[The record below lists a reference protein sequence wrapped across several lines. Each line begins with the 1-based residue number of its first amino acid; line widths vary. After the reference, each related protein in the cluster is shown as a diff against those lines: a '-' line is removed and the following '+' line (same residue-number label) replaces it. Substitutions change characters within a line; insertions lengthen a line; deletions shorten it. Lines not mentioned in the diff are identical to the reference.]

1 MKKKYF
7 FYIFISVSLGFSIV
21 ARSQDD
27 TIDKVAGL
35 IDKVIKWQN
44 QQTDHVD
51 KYTRTNWQFASYYI
65 GVMKA
70 FKVTGNK
77 YYQNFLYQVGKDHN
91 WESQPDMYHADKI
104 AIGQIYIDLYQ
115 QKREEVMIK
124 NIKWILDAN
133 LLRSKPMPDV
143 RYKNNTYRH
152 EWWTWCDALFM
163 APPTFAKMYQITGDV
178 KYLDYAIDH
187 WLVTT
192 DYLWDK
198 KENLIYRDDRY
209 FDLRTKSGKKIFWS
223 RGNGWVIGGLV
234 HMLEIIPKNHPKR
247 LLLVDQ
253 FQKMSRRLL
262 DLQERTSDGL
272 WRSNLLDPGI
282 FAYLNRKGNKFIQ
295 TAELDIP
302 ENSGSAFFCYGFAWG
317 INNGLLDRDLF
328 EKPMV
333 KAWKELTQ
341 YVNKQGRLGYVQP
354 VGKDPKPYDKD
365 SWHEFGTGAFL
376 LAASEYMKFL
386 KNPVPKIP
394 ISYNKKNLFYENKFA
409 NSSDINGWLLEGEA
423 EVLIKDS
430 WLEMYSPDQKAH
442 HVFWCP
448 KELPSDFMA
457 EWELQNINPD
467 AGLCIVF
474 FAAKGVDGKDVMHPS
489 LIKRNGV
496 FRQYTQSDLN
506 NYHISYYAN
515 NPKKPNRPFAHI
527 RKNKGFVTVQYGE
540 QGIPA
545 SSTFVHKVNLVKKE
559 NHITM
564 TIDGREII
572 NWKDDGNKYGPI
584 LQEGKFAFRQMQWSH
599 FRYRNFKVWN
609 IN

>member
-44 QQTDHVD
+44 QQTDHVE

-133 LLRSKPMPDV
+133 LLRSNPMPDV

-152 EWWTWCDALFM
+152 EWWSWCDALFM

-354 VGKDPKPYDKD
+354 VGKDPKPYDKN

-376 LAASEYMKFL
+376 LAASEYMNFL

-394 ISYNKKNLFYENKFA
+394 ISYNKINLFYENKFS
-409 NSSDINGWLLEGEA
+409 NSSDIKDWLLEGEA

-448 KELPSDFMA
+448 KELPSNFMA
-457 EWELQNINPD
+457 EWELQNLNPD

-489 LIKRNGV
+489 LKKRTGV

-559 NHITM
+559 NQITM

-572 NWKDDGNKYGPI
+572 NWKDDGNKYGPV

>member
-7 FYIFISVSLGFSIV
+7 FYIFISVSFGFSIV

-44 QQTDHVD
+44 QQTDHVE

-77 YYQNFLYQVGKDHN
+77 DYQNFLYQVGKDHN

-152 EWWTWCDALFM
+152 EWWSWCDALFM
-163 APPTFAKMYQITGDV
+163 APPTFAKMYQITKNV
-178 KYLDYAIDH
+178 KYLNYAIDH
-187 WLVTT
+187 WLITT

-234 HMLEIIPKNHPKR
+234 HMLEIIPRDHPKR
-247 LLLVDQ
+247 ILLVNQ
-253 FQKMSRRLL
+253 FQKMSHRIL

-282 FAYLNRKGNKFIQ
+282 FAYLNRKGDKFIQ
-295 TAELDIP
+295 TAEIDIP

-317 INNGLLDRDLF
+317 INNGLLDPDLF

-333 KAWKELTQ
+333 KAWKELTK
-341 YVNKQGRLGYVQP
+341 YVNKKGQLGYVQP
-354 VGKDPKPYDKD
+354 VGKDPKPYDED

-394 ISYNKKNLFYENKFA
+394 ISYNKKNLFYENKFS
-409 NSSDINGWLLEGEA
+409 NSSDIKDWLLEGEA
-423 EVLIKDS
+423 EVLIKDN

-448 KELPSDFMA
+448 KELPSNFMA
-457 EWELQNINPD
+457 EWELQNLNPD

-489 LIKRNGV
+489 LKKRTGV

-545 SSTFVHKVNLVKKE
+545 ASTFVHKVNLVKKE
-559 NHITM
+559 NQITM

-572 NWKDDGNKYGPI
+572 NWKDDEKKYGLV

>member
-7 FYIFISVSLGFSIV
+7 SYILIYLFFGFSMIV
-21 ARSQDD
+21 RSQDH
-27 TIDKVAGL
+27 TIDKVADL

-44 QQTDHVD
+44 QQTEHVE

-70 FKVTGNK
+70 FKATGNK
-77 YYQNFLYQVGKDHN
+77 DYQNFLYQVGENHD
-91 WESQPDMYHADKI
+91 WETLPDMYHADKI
-104 AIGQIYIDLYQ
+104 AIGQIYLDLYQ
-115 QKREEVMIK
+115 QKAEEVMIK
-124 NIKWILDAN
+124 NIKWILDAS
-133 LLRSKPMPDV
+133 LLRNKPIPDV
-143 RYKNNTYRH
+143 RYKNNPYRH
-152 EWWTWCDALFM
+152 EWWSWCDALFM

-234 HMLEIIPKNHPKR
+234 HMLEIIPRDHPKR
-247 LLLVDQ
+247 ILLVNQ
-253 FQKMSRRLL
+253 FQKMSHRIL

-282 FAYLNRKGNKFIQ
+282 FAYLNRKGDKFIQ
-295 TAELDIP
+295 TAEIDIP

-341 YVNKQGRLGYVQP
+341 YVNKEGRLGYVQP
-354 VGKDPKPYDKD
+354 VGKDPKPYDED

-376 LAASEYMKFL
+376 LAASEYMNFL

-394 ISYNKKNLFYENKFA
+394 ISYNKINLFYENKFS
-409 NSSDINGWLLEGEA
+409 NSSDINDWLLEGEA

-448 KELPSDFMA
+448 EELPSNFMA
-457 EWELQNINPD
+457 EWELQNLNPD

-489 LIKRNGV
+489 LKKRTGV

-545 SSTFVHKVNLVKKE
+545 TSTFVHKVNLVKKE
-559 NHITM
+559 NQITM

-572 NWKDDGNKYGPI
+572 NWKDDENKYGLV

>member
-7 FYIFISVSLGFSIV
+7 SYILIYVFLGFSIMV
-21 ARSQDD
+21 RSQDQK
-27 TIDKVAGL
+27 IDKVADL

-44 QQTDHVD
+44 QQTDHVE

-70 FKVTGNK
+70 FKATGNK
-77 YYQNFLYQVGKDHN
+77 DYQNFLYQVGENHN
-91 WESQPDMYHADKI
+91 WETLPDMYHADKI
-104 AIGQIYIDLYQ
+104 AIGQIYLDLYQ
-115 QKREEVMIK
+115 QQAEEVMIK

-133 LLRSKPMPDV
+133 LLRNKPMPDV
-143 RYKNNTYRH
+143 RYKNNPYRH
-152 EWWTWCDALFM
+152 EWWSWCDALFM
-163 APPTFAKMYQITGDV
+163 APPTFAKMYRITGDV

-247 LLLVDQ
+247 ILLVNQ
-253 FQKMSRRLL
+253 FQKMSHRIL

-282 FAYLNRKGNKFIQ
+282 FAYLNRKGDKFIQ
-295 TAELDIP
+295 TAEIDIP

-341 YVNKQGRLGYVQP
+341 YVNKEGRLGYVQP

-376 LAASEYMKFL
+376 LAASEYMNFL

-394 ISYNKKNLFYENKFA
+394 ISYNKINLFYENKFS
-409 NSSDINGWLLEGEA
+409 NSSDINDWLLEGEA

-448 KELPSDFMA
+448 KELPSNFMA
-457 EWELQNINPD
+457 EWELQNLNPD

-489 LIKRNGV
+489 LKKRTGV
-496 FRQYTQSDLN
+496 FRQYTKSDLN

-559 NHITM
+559 NQITM

-572 NWKDDGNKYGPI
+572 NWKDDENKYGLL

>member
-7 FYIFISVSLGFSIV
+7 SYILIYVFLGFSIMV
-21 ARSQDD
+21 RSQDQK
-27 TIDKVAGL
+27 IDKVADL

-44 QQTDHVD
+44 QQTDHVE

-70 FKVTGNK
+70 FKATGNK
-77 YYQNFLYQVGKDHN
+77 DYQNFLYQVGENHD
-91 WESQPDMYHADKI
+91 WETLPDMYHADKI
-104 AIGQIYIDLYQ
+104 AIGQIYLDLYQ
-115 QKREEVMIK
+115 QKAEEVMIK

-133 LLRSKPMPDV
+133 LLRNKPMPDV
-143 RYKNNTYRH
+143 RYKNNPYRH
-152 EWWTWCDALFM
+152 EWWSWCDALFM

-247 LLLVDQ
+247 ILLVDQ
-253 FQKMSRRLL
+253 FQKMSHCIL
-262 DLQERTSDGL
+262 DLQERSSDGL

-282 FAYLNRKGNKFIQ
+282 FAYLNRKGDKFIQ
-295 TAELDIP
+295 TAEIDIP

-333 KAWKELTQ
+333 KAWNELTQ
-341 YVNKQGRLGYVQP
+341 YVNKEGRLGYVQP

-394 ISYNKKNLFYENKFA
+394 ISYNKKNLFYENKFS
-409 NSSDINGWLLEGEA
+409 NSSDIKDWLLEGEA
-423 EVLIKDS
+423 EVLIKDN

-448 KELPSDFMA
+448 KELPSNFMA
-457 EWELQNINPD
+457 EWELQNLNPD

-489 LIKRNGV
+489 LKKRTGV

-559 NHITM
+559 NQITM

-572 NWKDDGNKYGPI
+572 NWKDDGNKYG
-584 LQEGKFAFRQMQWSH
+584 LVHQEGKFAFRQMQWSH

>member
-7 FYIFISVSLGFSIV
+7 SYILIYVFLGFSMMV
-21 ARSQDD
+21 RSQDH
-27 TIDKVAGL
+27 TTDKVADL

-44 QQTDHVD
+44 QQTDHVE

-70 FKVTGNK
+70 FKATGNK
-77 YYQNFLYQVGKDHN
+77 DYQNFLYQVGENHD
-91 WESQPDMYHADKI
+91 WETLPDMYHADKI
-104 AIGQIYIDLYQ
+104 AIGQIYLDLYQ
-115 QKREEVMIK
+115 QKAEEVMIK

-133 LLRSKPMPDV
+133 LLRNKPMPDV
-143 RYKNNTYRH
+143 RYKNNPYRH
-152 EWWTWCDALFM
+152 EWWSWCDALFM
-163 APPTFAKMYQITGDV
+163 APPTFAKMYEITGDV

-234 HMLEIIPKNHPKR
+234 HMLEIIPRDHPKR
-247 LLLVDQ
+247 ILLVNQ
-253 FQKMSRRLL
+253 FQKMSHRIL

-282 FAYLNRKGNKFIQ
+282 FAYLNRKGDKFIQ
-295 TAELDIP
+295 TAEIDIP

-341 YVNKQGRLGYVQP
+341 YVNKEGRLGYVQP
-354 VGKDPKPYDKD
+354 VGKDPKPYDED

-376 LAASEYMKFL
+376 LAASEYMNFL
-386 KNPVPKIP
+386 KNTVPKIP
-394 ISYNKKNLFYENKFA
+394 ISYNKINLFYENKFS
-409 NSSDINGWLLEGEA
+409 NSSDIKDWLLEGEA
-423 EVLIKDS
+423 EVLVKDS

-448 KELPSDFMA
+448 KELPSNFMA
-457 EWELQNINPD
+457 EWELQNLNPD

-489 LIKRNGV
+489 LKKRTGV

-559 NHITM
+559 NQITM

-572 NWKDDGNKYGPI
+572 NWKDDENKYGLV

>member
-7 FYIFISVSLGFSIV
+7 FYIFFSVSLGFSIMV
-21 ARSQDD
+21 RSQDH
-27 TIDKVAGL
+27 TIDKVVDL

-44 QQTDHVD
+44 QQTDHVE

-70 FKVTGNK
+70 YKATGNK
-77 YYQNFLYQVGKDHN
+77 DYQNFLYQVGEDHN
-91 WESQPDMYHADKI
+91 WETLPDMYHADKI
-104 AIGQIYIDLYQ
+104 AIGQIYLDLYQ
-115 QKREEVMIK
+115 QKAEEVMIK

-133 LLRSKPMPDV
+133 LLRNKPMPDV
-143 RYKNNTYRH
+143 RYKNNPYRH
-152 EWWTWCDALFM
+152 EWWSWCDALFM

-223 RGNGWVIGGLV
+223 RGNGWVIAGLV

-253 FQKMSRRLL
+253 FQKMSHRLL

-317 INNGLLDRDLF
+317 VNNGLLDRDLF

-341 YVNKQGRLGYVQP
+341 YINKEGRLGYVQP
-354 VGKDPKPYDKD
+354 VGKDPKPYDED

-376 LAASEYMKFL
+376 LAASEYINFL

-394 ISYNKKNLFYENKFA
+394 ISYNKKNLFYENKFS
-409 NSSDINGWLLEGEA
+409 NSLDINDWSLEGES
-423 EVLIKDS
+423 EVLIKDG

-457 EWELQNINPD
+457 EWELQNLNPD

-474 FAAKGVDGKDVMHPS
+474 FAAKGINGKDVMHPS

-496 FRQYTQSDLN
+496 FRQYTQGDLN

-515 NPKKPNRPFAHI
+515 NPKKPSRPFAHI

-572 NWKDDGNKYGPI
+572 NWKDDGNKYGPV

>member
-7 FYIFISVSLGFSIV
+7 SHILIYVFFGFSIMV
-21 ARSQDD
+21 RSQDH
-27 TIDKVAGL
+27 TIDKVVDL

-44 QQTDHVD
+44 QQTDHVE

-70 FKVTGNK
+70 YKATGNK
-77 YYQNFLYQVGKDHN
+77 DYQNFLYQVGEDHN
-91 WESQPDMYHADKI
+91 WETLPDMYHADKI
-104 AIGQIYIDLYQ
+104 AIGQIYLDLYQ
-115 QKREEVMIK
+115 QKAEEVMIK

-133 LLRSKPMPDV
+133 LLRNKPMPDV
-143 RYKNNTYRH
+143 RYKNNPYRH
-152 EWWTWCDALFM
+152 EWWSWCDALFM

-247 LLLVDQ
+247 ILLVNQ
-253 FQKMSRRLL
+253 FQKMSHRIL

-282 FAYLNRKGNKFIQ
+282 FAYLNRKGDNFIQ
-295 TAELDIP
+295 TAEIDIP
-302 ENSGSAFFCYGFAWG
+302 ENSGSAFFCYGFVWG

-341 YVNKQGRLGYVQP
+341 YVNKEGRLGYVQP

-376 LAASEYMKFL
+376 LAASEYMKF
-386 KNPVPKIP
+386 
-394 ISYNKKNLFYENKFA
+394 
-409 NSSDINGWLLEGEA
+409 
-423 EVLIKDS
+423 
-430 WLEMYSPDQKAH
+430 
-442 HVFWCP
+442 
-448 KELPSDFMA
+448 
-457 EWELQNINPD
+457 
-467 AGLCIVF
+467 
-474 FAAKGVDGKDVMHPS
+474 
-489 LIKRNGV
+489 
-496 FRQYTQSDLN
+496 
-506 NYHISYYAN
+506 
-515 NPKKPNRPFAHI
+515 
-527 RKNKGFVTVQYGE
+527 
-540 QGIPA
+540 
-545 SSTFVHKVNLVKKE
+545 
-559 NHITM
+559 
-564 TIDGREII
+564 
-572 NWKDDGNKYGPI
+572 
-584 LQEGKFAFRQMQWSH
+584 
-599 FRYRNFKVWN
+599 
-609 IN
+609 

>member
-7 FYIFISVSLGFSIV
+7 FYIFISVSFGFSIV

-27 TIDKVAGL
+27 TIGKVAGL

-44 QQTDHVD
+44 QQTDHVE

-77 YYQNFLYQVGKDHN
+77 DYQNFLYQVGKDHN

-143 RYKNNTYRH
+143 RYKNNPYRH
-152 EWWTWCDALFM
+152 EWWSWCDALFM
-163 APPTFAKMYQITGDV
+163 APPTFAKMYQITKDV

-187 WLVTT
+187 WLITT

-253 FQKMSRRLL
+253 FQKMSHRLL

-341 YVNKQGRLGYVQP
+341 YVNKKGQLGYVQP

-365 SWHEFGTGAFL
+365 SWQEFGTGAFL
-376 LAASEYMKFL
+376 LAASEYMNFL

-394 ISYNKKNLFYENKFA
+394 ISYNKKIFSMKISF
-409 NSSDINGWLLEGEA
+409 
-423 EVLIKDS
+423 
-430 WLEMYSPDQKAH
+430 PT
-442 HVFWCP
+442 
-448 KELPSDFMA
+448 
-457 EWELQNINPD
+457 
-467 AGLCIVF
+467 
-474 FAAKGVDGKDVMHPS
+474 
-489 LIKRNGV
+489 
-496 FRQYTQSDLN
+496 RQ
-506 NYHISYYAN
+506 I
-515 NPKKPNRPFAHI
+515 
-527 RKNKGFVTVQYGE
+527 
-540 QGIPA
+540 
-545 SSTFVHKVNLVKKE
+545 
-559 NHITM
+559 
-564 TIDGREII
+564 
-572 NWKDDGNKYGPI
+572 
-584 LQEGKFAFRQMQWSH
+584 
-599 FRYRNFKVWN
+599 
-609 IN
+609 

>member
-7 FYIFISVSLGFSIV
+7 SYILIYVFLGFSIMV
-21 ARSQDD
+21 RSQDQK
-27 TIDKVAGL
+27 IDKVADL

-44 QQTDHVD
+44 QQTDHVE

-70 FKVTGNK
+70 FKATGNK
-77 YYQNFLYQVGKDHN
+77 DYQNFLYQVGENHN
-91 WESQPDMYHADKI
+91 WETLPDMYHADKI
-104 AIGQIYIDLYQ
+104 AIGQIYLDLYQ
-115 QKREEVMIK
+115 QQAEEVMIK

-133 LLRSKPMPDV
+133 LLRNKPMPDV
-143 RYKNNTYRH
+143 RYKNNPYRH
-152 EWWTWCDALFM
+152 EWWSWCDALFM
-163 APPTFAKMYQITGDV
+163 APPTFAKMYRITGDV

-247 LLLVDQ
+247 ILLVNQ
-253 FQKMSRRLL
+253 FQKMSHRIL

-282 FAYLNRKGNKFIQ
+282 FAYLNRKGDKFIQ
-295 TAELDIP
+295 TAEIDIP

-341 YVNKQGRLGYVQP
+341 YVNKEGRLGYVQP

-376 LAASEYMKFL
+376 LAASEYMNFL

-394 ISYNKKNLFYENKFA
+394 ISYNKINLFYENKFS
-409 NSSDINGWLLEGEA
+409 NSSDINDWLLEGEA

-448 KELPSDFMA
+448 KELPSNFMA
-457 EWELQNINPD
+457 EWELQNLNPD

-489 LIKRNGV
+489 LKKRTGV

-559 NHITM
+559 NQITM

-572 NWKDDGNKYGPI
+572 NWKDDENKYGLV

>member
-7 FYIFISVSLGFSIV
+7 SYILIYVFLGFSIMV
-21 ARSQDD
+21 RSQDQK
-27 TIDKVAGL
+27 IDKVADL

-44 QQTDHVD
+44 QQTDHVE

-70 FKVTGNK
+70 FKATGNK
-77 YYQNFLYQVGKDHN
+77 DYQNFLYQVGENHN
-91 WESQPDMYHADKI
+91 WETLPDMYHADKI
-104 AIGQIYIDLYQ
+104 AIGQIYLDLYQ
-115 QKREEVMIK
+115 QQAEEVMIK

-133 LLRSKPMPDV
+133 LLRNKPMPDV
-143 RYKNNTYRH
+143 RYKNNPYRH
-152 EWWTWCDALFM
+152 EWWSWCDALFM
-163 APPTFAKMYQITGDV
+163 APPTFAKMYRITGDV

-247 LLLVDQ
+247 ILLVNQ
-253 FQKMSRRLL
+253 FQKMSHRIL

-282 FAYLNRKGNKFIQ
+282 FAYLNRKGDKFIQ
-295 TAELDIP
+295 TAEIDIP

-341 YVNKQGRLGYVQP
+341 YVNKEGRLGYVQP

-376 LAASEYMKFL
+376 LAASEYMNFL

-394 ISYNKKNLFYENKFA
+394 ISYNKINLFYENKFS
-409 NSSDINGWLLEGEA
+409 NSSDIKDWLLEGEA
-423 EVLIKDS
+423 EVLVKDS

-448 KELPSDFMA
+448 KELPSNFMA
-457 EWELQNINPD
+457 EWELQNLNPD

-489 LIKRNGV
+489 LKKRTGV

-559 NHITM
+559 NQITM

-572 NWKDDGNKYGPI
+572 NWKDDENKYGLL

>member
-21 ARSQDD
+21 GRSQDD
-27 TIDKVAGL
+27 TIGKVAGL

-44 QQTDHVD
+44 QQTDHVE

-77 YYQNFLYQVGKDHN
+77 DYQNFLYQVGKDHN

-133 LLRSKPMPDV
+133 LLRSNPKPDI
-143 RYKNNTYRH
+143 RYKDNPYKH
-152 EWWTWCDALFM
+152 EWWSWCDALFM
-163 APPTFAKMYQITGDV
+163 APPTFAKMYQITKDV

-187 WLVTT
+187 WLITT

-223 RGNGWVIGGLV
+223 RGNGWVIAGLV

-253 FQKMSRRLL
+253 FQKMSNRLL

-341 YVNKQGRLGYVQP
+341 YINKEGRLGYVQP
-354 VGKDPKPYDKD
+354 VGKDPKPYDED

-376 LAASEYMKFL
+376 LAASEYINFL

-394 ISYNKKNLFYENKFA
+394 ISYNKKNLFYENKFS
-409 NSSDINGWLLEGEA
+409 NSLDINDWLLEGESK
-423 EVLIKDS
+423 VLIKDG

-457 EWELQNINPD
+457 EWELQNLNPD

-474 FAAKGVDGKDVMHPS
+474 FAAKGINGKDVMHPS

-515 NPKKPNRPFAHI
+515 NPKKPSRPFAHI

-545 SSTFVHKVNLVKKE
+545 SSTFIHKVNLVKKE

-572 NWKDDGNKYGPI
+572 NWKDDENKYGPV

>member
-7 FYIFISVSLGFSIV
+7 SYILIYLFLGFSIMV
-21 ARSQDD
+21 RSQDHN
-27 TIDKVAGL
+27 IDKVADL
-35 IDKVIKWQN
+35 IDNVIKWQN
-44 QQTDHVD
+44 QQTDHVE

-70 FKVTGNK
+70 FKATGNK
-77 YYQNFLYQVGKDHN
+77 DYQNFLYQVGENHD
-91 WESQPDMYHADKI
+91 WETIPDMYHADKI
-104 AIGQIYIDLYQ
+104 AIGQIYLDLYQ
-115 QKREEVMIK
+115 QKAEEVMIK

-133 LLRSKPMPDV
+133 MLRNKPMPDV
-143 RYKNNTYRH
+143 RYKNNPYRH
-152 EWWTWCDALFM
+152 EWWSWCDALFM

-234 HMLEIIPKNHPKR
+234 HMLEIIPIDHPKR
-247 LLLVDQ
+247 ILLVNQ
-253 FQKMSRRLL
+253 FQKMSYRIL

-282 FAYLNRKGNKFIQ
+282 FAYLNRKGDKFIQ
-295 TAELDIP
+295 TSEIDIP

-317 INNGLLDRDLF
+317 INNGLLDRNLF

-341 YVNKQGRLGYVQP
+341 YINKEGRLGYVQP
-354 VGKDPKPYDKD
+354 VGKDPKPYGED

-376 LAASEYMKFL
+376 LAASEYINFL
-386 KNPVPKIP
+386 KNSVPKIP
-394 ISYNKKNLFYENKFA
+394 ISYNKKNLFYENKFS
-409 NSSDINGWLLEGEA
+409 NSSDIKDWLLEGEA
-423 EVLIKDS
+423 EVLIKDN

-448 KELPSDFMA
+448 KELPSNFMA
-457 EWELQNINPD
+457 EWELQNLNPD

-489 LIKRNGV
+489 LKKRTGV

-540 QGIPA
+540 QGIQA
-545 SSTFVHKVNLVKKE
+545 SSTIIHKVNLVKKE

-572 NWKDDGNKYGPI
+572 NWKDDENKYGLV

>member
-1 MKKKYF
+1 MKKKCFSRILIYVF
-7 FYIFISVSLGFSIV
+7 LGFFMMV
-21 ARSQDD
+21 RSQDH
-27 TIDKVAGL
+27 TIDKVADL

-44 QQTDHVD
+44 QQTDHVE

-70 FKVTGNK
+70 FKATGNK
-77 YYQNFLYQVGKDHN
+77 DYQNFLYEVGENHH
-91 WESQPDMYHADKI
+91 WETLPDMYHADKI
-104 AIGQIYIDLYQ
+104 AIGQIYLDLYQ
-115 QKREEVMIK
+115 QKAEEMMIK

-133 LLRSKPMPDV
+133 LLRNKPMPDV
-143 RYKNNTYRH
+143 RYKNNPYRH
-152 EWWTWCDALFM
+152 EWWSWCDALFM

-178 KYLDYAIDH
+178 KYLDYAIAH

-209 FDLRTKSGKKIFWS
+209 FNLRTKSGKKIFWS

-234 HMLEIIPKNHPKR
+234 HMLEIIPKHHPKR
-247 LLLVDQ
+247 ILLVDQ
-253 FQKMSRRLL
+253 FQKMSHRIL

-282 FAYLNRKGNKFIQ
+282 FAYLNRKGDKFIQ
-295 TAELDIP
+295 TAEIDIP

-328 EKPMV
+328 EKPML

-341 YVNKQGRLGYVQP
+341 YVNKEGRLGYVQP

-376 LAASEYMKFL
+376 LAASEYMIFL
-386 KNPVPKIP
+386 KNPVPKTP
-394 ISYNKKNLFYENKFA
+394 ISYNKKNLFYENKFSK
-409 NSSDINGWLLEGEA
+409 SSDINYWLLEGEA

-448 KELPSDFMA
+448 KELPSNFMA
-457 EWELQNINPD
+457 EWELQNLNPD

-489 LIKRNGV
+489 LKKRTGV

-559 NHITM
+559 NQITM

-572 NWKDDGNKYGPI
+572 NWKDDENKYGLL

>member
-7 FYIFISVSLGFSIV
+7 SYILIYVFLGFSIMV
-21 ARSQDD
+21 RSQDQK
-27 TIDKVAGL
+27 IDKVADL

-44 QQTDHVD
+44 QQTDHVE

-70 FKVTGNK
+70 FKATGNK
-77 YYQNFLYQVGKDHN
+77 DYQNFLYQVGENHN
-91 WESQPDMYHADKI
+91 WETLPDMYHADKI
-104 AIGQIYIDLYQ
+104 AVGQIYLDLYQ
-115 QKREEVMIK
+115 QKAEEVMIK

-133 LLRSKPMPDV
+133 LLRNKPMPDV
-143 RYKNNTYRH
+143 RYKNNPYRH
-152 EWWTWCDALFM
+152 EWWSWCDALFM
-163 APPTFAKMYQITGDV
+163 APPTFAKMYEITGDV

-247 LLLVDQ
+247 ILLVNQ
-253 FQKMSRRLL
+253 FQKMSHRIL

-282 FAYLNRKGNKFIQ
+282 FAYLNRKGDKFIQ
-295 TAELDIP
+295 TAEIDIP

-341 YVNKQGRLGYVQP
+341 YVNKEGRLGYVQP
-354 VGKDPKPYDKD
+354 VGKDPKPYDED

-376 LAASEYMKFL
+376 LAASEYMIFL

-394 ISYNKKNLFYENKFA
+394 ISYNKINLFYENKFS
-409 NSSDINGWLLEGEA
+409 NSSDIKDWLLEGEA
-423 EVLIKDS
+423 EVLIKDG

-448 KELPSDFMA
+448 KELPSNFMA
-457 EWELQNINPD
+457 EWELQNLNPD

-489 LIKRNGV
+489 LKKRTGV
-496 FRQYTQSDLN
+496 FRQYTKSDLN

-559 NHITM
+559 NQITM

-572 NWKDDGNKYGPI
+572 NWKDDENKYGLV

>member
-7 FYIFISVSLGFSIV
+7 SYILIYVLLGFSIMV
-21 ARSQDD
+21 RSQDHN
-27 TIDKVAGL
+27 IDKVADL

-44 QQTDHVD
+44 QQTDHVE

-70 FKVTGNK
+70 FKATGNK
-77 YYQNFLYQVGKDHN
+77 DYQNFLYQVGENHD
-91 WESQPDMYHADKI
+91 WETLPDMYHADKM
-104 AIGQIYIDLYQ
+104 AIGQIYLDLYQ
-115 QKREEVMIK
+115 QKAEEVMIK

-133 LLRSKPMPDV
+133 LLRNKPMPDV
-143 RYKNNTYRH
+143 RYKNNPYRH
-152 EWWTWCDALFM
+152 EWWSWCDALFM

-247 LLLVDQ
+247 ILLVDQ
-253 FQKMSRRLL
+253 FQKMSHCIL
-262 DLQERTSDGL
+262 DLQERSSDGL

-282 FAYLNRKGNKFIQ
+282 FAYLNRKGDKFIQ
-295 TAELDIP
+295 TAEIDIP

-333 KAWKELTQ
+333 KAWNELTQ
-341 YVNKQGRLGYVQP
+341 YVNKEGRLGYVQP

-394 ISYNKKNLFYENKFA
+394 ISYNKKNLFYENKFS
-409 NSSDINGWLLEGEA
+409 NSSDIKDWLLEGEA
-423 EVLIKDS
+423 EVLIKDN

-448 KELPSDFMA
+448 KELPSNFMA
-457 EWELQNINPD
+457 EWELQNLNPD

-489 LIKRNGV
+489 LKKRTGV

-559 NHITM
+559 NQITM

-572 NWKDDGNKYGPI
+572 NWKDDGNKYG
-584 LQEGKFAFRQMQWSH
+584 LVHQEGKFAFRQMQWSH